1 MKTGAKGRWLVVYMC
16 RGRQRLDEAEKMLM
30 EEGFLVRSRALE
42 RSLVD
47 GAYEIYALESE
58 AQEARNFLLEKG
70 L

>member
-1 MKTGAKGRWLVVYMC
+1 
-16 RGRQRLDEAEKMLM
+16 MLT

-42 RSLVD
+42 RSVVD